1 MSIKRREPPAGS
13 SPARPTACVVVS
25 VNPITA
31 VRFELA
37 EKTVCCPLFGIARW
51 EWSNVGEEK
60 LIIDLAKDRVTVTGR
75 GLASV
80 LDALDAG
87 RLQVLRES
95 PPARMP
101 VQDDQPRVAEIKI
114 EPR

>member
-1 MSIKRREPPAGS
+1 MSIKRREPPGGTP
-13 SPARPTACVVVS
+13 PAKPTGCVVVS
-25 VNPITA
+25 ISPITS

-37 EKTVCCPLFGIARW
+37 EKTVCCPLSAVARW

-80 LDALDAG
+80 LDALDVG

-95 PPARMP
+95 PPTRAP
-101 VQDDQPRVAEIKI
+101 GPDDQPRVCGIKI